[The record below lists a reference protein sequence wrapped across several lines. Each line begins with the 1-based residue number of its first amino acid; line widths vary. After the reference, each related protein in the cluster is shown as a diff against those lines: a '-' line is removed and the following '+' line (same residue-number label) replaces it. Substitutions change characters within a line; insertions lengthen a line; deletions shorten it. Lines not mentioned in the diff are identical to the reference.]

1 MSDGPPG
8 ITSRA
13 PAVQPSWRRD
23 SNTQP
28 ADYKSATLY
37 SPVCPASKGKSLL
50 VPVILPFSPCK
61 LIVD

>member
-23 SNTQP
+23 SNPQP
-28 ADYKSATLY
+28 ADYKESAQLPESVQY
-37 SPVCPASKGKSLL
+37 PVLMRFHARISDVTP
-50 VPVILPFSPCK
+50 
-61 LIVD
+61 